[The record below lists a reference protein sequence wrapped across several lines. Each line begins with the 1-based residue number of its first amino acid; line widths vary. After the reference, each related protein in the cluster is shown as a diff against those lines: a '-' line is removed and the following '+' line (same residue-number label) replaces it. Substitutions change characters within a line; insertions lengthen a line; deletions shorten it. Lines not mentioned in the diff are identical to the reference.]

1 MATQTL
7 PRRRERKHAPSKKPS
22 RRPSGKRHFLIR
34 YWWLWAIPVGGGAI
48 VFGALAYVYAKL
60 PLDLNIKQE
69 QTSYLFDLD
78 GNQLTTLEQGVD
90 RRELDYDAMPE
101 VIREAVIAAEDEDFY
116 THSGVDL
123 MAIVRAAWANV
134 TGGQIEQGGSTITQQ
149 YVRNVFPE
157 VGTEQTISRKI
168 KEVLL
173 AIKLERALDK
183 QEILRRYLNT
193 VYFGEGAYGV
203 EAAAQTYFRRH
214 ARKLDLGQAAT
225 LAGLISG
232 PELYDPVDN
241 PTLAVQRRDYVLNRM
256 VELGFATE
264 AEAAEERG
272 KLEVE
277 VARTRPGYA
286 SKPEA
291 YFIDWSRRYLQ
302 KRYGRELYTSGFRIT
317 GSLDPEWQAKAVAA
331 VEASP
336 YTGDVPGT
344 PTAALVAIDVDTGE
358 VRAMVGGRSFAN
370 DQTNLATGDGG
381 TGRQS
386 GSAFKAFTL
395 GAAIEEDISL
405 SSTFSGPSSMDLE
418 DEGCPGWDQVGNY
431 GDSGQGTM
439 NLVSATAASVNTI
452 FAQLVIEVGPQDVA
466 DFAHRMGIRS
476 PLELEGGYVP
486 CSITLGTLEVSP
498 LEMTEAFATFAAG
511 GVRHTATPVN
521 RIKGPN
527 GRVIFQAD
535 DRRGRQVIEEN
546 DALQAIYAMKQVV
559 CCGTASGAIS
569 LPYEG
574 EVFGKTGTT
583 DDDSDVW
590 FCGSSTEVAACVWVG
605 HKDGRV
611 SMPGA
616 TGGSVA
622 APIWNAF
629 MSSISGD
636 ITTGEFGE
644 PDLTGEV
651 LRGSPVPGPSPTA
664 VKEKPEPKEEKEFDE
679 TIKPEPSPPPTEV
692 PPEQPPP
699 ESPPPPPPP
708 PPEPSPSPTFP
719 RDRPPGA

>member
-1 MATQTL
+1 V
-7 PRRRERKHAPSKKPS
+7 
-22 RRPSGKRHFLIR
+22 R

-60 PLDLNIKQE
+60 PLDLDIRQE
-69 QTSYLFDLD
+69 RTSFLYDLD
-78 GNQLTTLEQGVD
+78 GNELTTLEQGVD
-90 RRELDYDAMPE
+90 RRELDFEAMPE
-101 VIREAVIAAEDEDFY
+101 VIRQAVIAAEDEDYY

-134 TGGQIEQGGSTITQQ
+134 TGGAIEQGGSTITQQ

-157 VGTEQTISRKI
+157 VGREQTISRKI

-183 QEILRRYLNT
+183 RDILTRYLNT

-203 EAAAQTYFRRH
+203 EAAAQTYFRQH

-241 PTLAVQRRDYVLNRM
+241 PAAAVERRDYVLDRM
-256 VELGFATE
+256 VELGFATQ
-264 AEAAEERG
+264 AEVATEKG
-272 KLEVE
+272 NLEVE
-277 VARTRPGYA
+277 VSETKRGYEG
-286 SKPEA
+286 KPEA

-302 KRYGRELYTSGFRIT
+302 KKYGRDLYTSGFRIT
-317 GSLDPEWQAKAVAA
+317 GSLDPEWQEKAVAA
-331 VEASP
+331 VEASAT
-336 YTGDVPGT
+336 TGEEPGT

-358 VRAMVGGRSFAN
+358 VRAMVGGRNFAQ

-486 CSITLGTLEVSP
+486 CSITLGTLEVTP
-498 LEMTEAFATFAAG
+498 LEMTEAFATFASQ
-511 GVRHTATPVN
+511 GVRHAATPVN

-527 GRVIFQAD
+527 GRVLFTAEE
-535 DRRGRQVIEEN
+535 RRGRRVIEEN

-569 LPYEG
+569 LAYEG

-590 FCGSSTEVAACVWVG
+590 FCGASTEVAACVWVG
-605 HKDGRV
+605 HDTGRV

-629 MSSISGD
+629 MTSISAD
-636 ITTGEFGE
+636 ITPGEFPD
-644 PDLTGEV
+644 PDLTGDV
-651 LRGSPVPGPSPTA
+651 IQGSPIPGPSPT
-664 VKEKPEPKEEKEFDE
+664 VKEKEEKEPKFDE
-679 TIKPEPSPPPTEV
+679 TVT
-692 PPEQPPP
+692 
-699 ESPPPPPPP
+699 PPPPPPAPSPIPTTPPPTTPPPTEP
-708 PPEPSPSPTFP
+708 PPETPPPSPSPTFP
-719 RDRPPGA
+719 RERSSDYG

>member
-1 MATQTL
+1 MAIQTL
-7 PRRRERKHAPSKKPS
+7 PRRRERKHAPPKKPA
-22 RRPSGKRHFLIR
+22 RRPGGKRHFLIR

-60 PLDLNIKQE
+60 PLDLNIRQE

-90 RRELDYDAMPE
+90 RRELDFEDMPE
-101 VIREAVIAAEDEDFY
+101 VIRQAVIAAEDEDFY

-183 QEILRRYLNT
+183 REILTRYLNT

-203 EAAAQTYFRRH
+203 EAAAQTYFRQH

-241 PTLAVQRRDYVLNRM
+241 PAAAVERRDHVLDRM
-256 VELGFATE
+256 VELGFVTE
-264 AEAAEERG
+264 SEAATVKG
-272 KLEVE
+272 NLEVE
-277 VARTRPGYA
+277 VAQTKRGYA
-286 SKPEA
+286 GKPEA
-291 YFIDWSRRYLQ
+291 YFIDWARRYLQ
-302 KRYGRELYTSGFRIT
+302 KRYGRDLYTSGFRIT

-336 YTGDVPGT
+336 YTGDDPGS

-358 VRAMVGGRSFAN
+358 VRAMVGGRSFAV

-405 SSTFSGPSSMDLE
+405 SSTFSGPSSIDLE
-418 DEGCPGWDQVGNY
+418 DEGCPGWDQVSNY

-466 DFAHRMGIRS
+466 TFAHKMGIRS

-486 CSITLGTLEVSP
+486 CSITLGTLEVTP
-498 LEMTEAFATFAAG
+498 LEMTEAFATFASQ

-527 GRVIFQAD
+527 GRVVFEAA
-535 DRRGRQVIEEN
+535 DRRGRQVMEEN
-546 DALQAIYAMKQVV
+546 DALQAIYAMKAVV
-559 CCGTASGAIS
+559 SSGTASGAVS
-569 LPYEG
+569 QPY

-605 HKDGRV
+605 HPSGRV

-616 TGGSVA
+616 TGGTVA

-629 MSSISGD
+629 MTSIAGD
-636 ITTGEFGE
+636 ITPGEFE
-644 PDLTGEV
+644 DPDLTGDV
-651 LRGSPVPGPSPTA
+651 IQGSPVPGPSPT
-664 VKEKPEPKEEKEFDE
+664 VSPKPKPWEEEEPKEFDE
-679 TIKPEPSPPPTEV
+679 TVAPPEPPPSPVQTTPPPSPPPTT
-692 PPEQPPP
+692 PPP
-699 ESPPPPPPP
+699 S
-708 PPEPSPSPTFP
+708 PSPSPTFP
-719 RDRPPGA
+719 RERSG